1 MPSACA
7 CTQAFEAVQLKQ
19 DYAKGHSRMATALMA
34 MNLYR
39 EAQQSY
45 HTALR
50 LEPGNEAV
58 MTQLRA
64 VEEKLAAGALGIP
77 PAPAAT
83 SAAGPQATGHAAI
96 AAQLG
101 GGGRRQVAAVPVP
114 METTG
119 IKRDRPLD
127 GEAGS
132 GKRQATEGA
141 NATGAAALPKT
152 RVEELQQAGNA
163 AFRAGEHANAYQFFS
178 QAIETT
184 DTPNANLHANR
195 SAVLCALMR
204 FEEAIKDADTAVRI
218 KPDWGRGHSR
228 RGNALHA
235 MCKRGDDRW
244 NEARLAYQTALKI
257 DPDNAV
263 VRRALQACNDQA

>member
-1 MPSACA
+1 MKL
-7 CTQAFEAVQLKQ
+7 F
-19 DYAKGHSRMATALMA
+19 
-34 MNLYR
+34 R

-58 MTQLRA
+58 MSQLRA
-64 VEEKLAAGALGIP
+64 VEAKLAAGPLGVP

-83 SAAGPQATGHAAI
+83 SAAGPQAAGHAAI

-101 GGGRRQVAAVPVP
+101 GGARRQVAAVPVP
-114 METTG
+114 MEGGVNSTAG
-119 IKRDRPLD
+119 SKRDRALD
-127 GEAGS
+127 GEVGS

-163 AFRAGEHANAYQFFS
+163 AFRAGEHAKAYQFFS
-178 QAIETT
+178 EAIETT

-204 FEEAIKDADTAVRI
+204 FEEAIEDADTAVKI

-257 DPDNAV
+257 DPENAV
-263 VRRALQACNDQA
+263 VRRALQACDDQA